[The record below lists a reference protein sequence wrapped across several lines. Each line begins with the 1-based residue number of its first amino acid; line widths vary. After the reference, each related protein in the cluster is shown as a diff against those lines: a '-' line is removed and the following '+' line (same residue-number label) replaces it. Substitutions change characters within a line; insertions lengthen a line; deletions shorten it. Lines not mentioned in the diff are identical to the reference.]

1 MVCASDEKGLVV
13 QQNPRAGTIVSKG
26 STVNVAIGDDGT
38 HIIGIFG
45 MGMPE
50 PCLPGVQQPAGQPLS
65 H

>member
-38 HIIGIFG
+38 RILFTFG
-45 MGMPE
+45 TPE
-50 PCLPGVQQPAGQPLS
+50 PCLPGVQLPAGQPPS
-65 H
+65 N